1 MEGARVKG
9 AYIYEWMGDALCD
22 FIMTDAQSLC
32 AYTHIHLVH
41 VCACSTCVMMPVSHT
56 PLPSLPLTP
65 PQMKAD
71 EDRIVEIR
79 NLGIKAKKNKS
90 AVAYDITTTQY
101 NQDTEGVEQ
110 KYVDDM
116 IRYRA
121 KVRTHQVGQSVSV
134 HSYSQRPNPPVLP
147 HSHSHYS

>member
-1 MEGARVKG
+1 
-9 AYIYEWMGDALCD
+9 
-22 FIMTDAQSLC
+22 
-32 AYTHIHLVH
+32 
-41 VCACSTCVMMPVSHT
+41 
-56 PLPSLPLTP
+56 
-65 PQMKAD
+65 MKAD

-121 KVRTHQVGQSVSV
+121 KVRTHQVSLAWC
-134 HSYSQRPNPPVLP
+134 VLLTF
-147 HSHSHYS
+147 SFTCLSG